1 MAALIHKI
9 DCRARYDL
17 QAPYVLIFYE
27 TENTVQGTP
36 WLSLSKDFYPN
47 PLPAS
52 PAEQFASLQFTV
64 NLQGQV
70 TNVVSASLVCD
81 AITPA
86 DAEWWLRK
94 HPKYKPWDPAN
105 PADDNNPIASF
116 TIDPATIQ
124 RAPID
129 STRGDQGYPNESR
142 SNSIPKWTG
151 FKTQRITVSA
161 NAQVTYRN
169 GKKPLLVPLAFQCTS
184 TNATTGDYR
193 QEQISNFAEPQPLG
207 LAQNI
212 YEAISVLQFEGEMV
226 LQEEEVAGQVLIGNL
241 FNLTGSN
248 TAEWSAMNAL
258 VQEVTENIDTG
269 QTTVRFGPPKHLS
282 AGELVDLLRVNRFR
296 FINSPY
302 SQPISGTPQGGSGE
316 VALTADTPEKNS
328 SHADGPDQV
337 QVVSSTI
344 DGTGATVNTSSLGGN
359 CQTVWAANPAGNA
372 GSIIISLADAN
383 GQNLKI
389 QALKV
394 CQDGVSGTVYFL
406 CSAFVPDS

>member
-1 MAALIHKI
+1 MSALIQKI

-47 PLPAS
+47 PLPTA
-52 PAEQFASLQFTV
+52 PAQQFASLQFTV

-81 AITPA
+81 PISPA
-86 DAEWWLRK
+86 DPEWWLRK
-94 HPKYKPWDPAN
+94 HPKYAPWDPTN
-105 PADDNNPIASF
+105 PADANNPIASF
-116 TIDPATIQ
+116 TIDPASIQ

-129 STRGDQGYPNESR
+129 STRGDQGYANESR

-169 GKKPLLVPLAFQCTS
+169 GKQPLMVPLAFQCTS
-184 TNATTGDYR
+184 TNAATGNYR
-193 QEQISNFAEPQPLG
+193 QEQVSNYGEPQPVG

-212 YEAISVLQFEGEMV
+212 YEAISVLQFEGEVV
-226 LQEEEVAGQVLIGNL
+226 LQEEEVSGRVLIGNL
-241 FNLTGSN
+241 FNLTGSA
-248 TAEWSAMNAL
+248 TSEWVAMNAM

-269 QTTVRFGPPKHLS
+269 QTTVRFGPPKRLS

-296 FINSPY
+296 FISSPY
-302 SQPISGTPQGGSGE
+302 SQPISGTPQGGGGE

-337 QVVSSTI
+337 HVVSATI
-344 DGTGATVNTSSLGGN
+344 DGSSAVVKSIAGGQTCSTFWGAPDGT
-359 CQTVWAANPAGNA
+359 AP
-372 GSIIISLADAN
+372 GSITISLADAN
-383 GQNLKI
+383 GNTLKI
-389 QALKV
+389 QPLKV
-394 CQDGVSGTVYFL
+394 CQNGVSGTVYFL
-406 CSAFVPDS
+406 CSGFIPDP

>member
-1 MAALIHKI
+1 MSNLIQKI
-9 DCRARYDL
+9 DCRTRYDL

-47 PLPAS
+47 PLPAA
-52 PAEQFASLQFTV
+52 PGQQFASLQFTV
-64 NLQGQV
+64 NLQGQA

-81 AITPA
+81 PITPS
-86 DAEWWLRK
+86 DPQWWLRK
-94 HPKYKPWDPAN
+94 HPKYAPWDPTN
-105 PADDNNPIASF
+105 PADANNPIASF
-116 TIDPATIQ
+116 TIDPASIQ

-129 STRGDQGYPNESR
+129 STRGDQGYANESR

-169 GKKPLLVPLAFQCTS
+169 GKQPLMVPLAFQCTA

-193 QEQISNFAEPQPLG
+193 QEQVSNLAEPQPVG
-207 LAQNI
+207 LARNI
-212 YEAISVLQFEGEMV
+212 YEAISVLHYEGEIV
-226 LQEEEVAGQVLIGNL
+226 LQEEEVSGQVLIGNV
-241 FNLTGSN
+241 FNLTGGATS
-248 TAEWSAMNAL
+248 EWLAMNAL
-258 VQEVTENIDTG
+258 VQEVIENIDTG
-269 QTTVRFGPPKHLS
+269 QTTVRFGPPKQLN

-296 FINSPY
+296 FISSPY

-337 QVVSSTI
+337 HVVSSTI
-344 DGTGATVNTSSLGGN
+344 DGSSAVVKSVAGGQTCSTFWGAPDGT
-359 CQTVWAANPAGNA
+359 AP
-372 GSIIISLADAN
+372 GSITISLADADGN
-383 GQNLKI
+383 ALKI
-389 QALKV
+389 QPLKV
-394 CQDGVSGTVYFL
+394 CQNGVSGTVYFL
-406 CSAFVPDS
+406 CSGFIADS